1 VSILIQDLEKVYRMG
16 GSSIEVQALRGVS
29 LTIADG
35 ELVAVMGPSGSGK
48 STLMNIL
55 GCLDVPTSGSYRLD
69 GQEVGRLSED
79 ELARVRSRKI
89 GFVFQQFNLLPRTPA
104 LEQVELPMVYAGVRD
119 RRRRALE
126 ALEAVGLSDRA
137 HHRPTELSGGQ
148 QQRVAIAR
156 ALVNEPSIILADEP
170 TGALDTHTSVE
181 IMGIF
186 QRLNRERGLTVIF
199 VTHEPDIA
207 YHTRRIVQ
215 LRDGLITSDEPV
227 PEDRFHNAEAG
238 VGETSWRPLIPDPAS
253 EASITPASAASL

>member
-1 VSILIQDLEKVYRMG
+1 MSIHIQDLTKVYRMG
-16 GSSIEVQALRGVS
+16 PIEVHALRGVS
-29 LTIADG
+29 LNINDG
-35 ELVAVMGPSGSGK
+35 ELVAIIGPSGSGK

-55 GCLDVPTSGSYRLD
+55 GCLDVPTGGSYRLD
-69 GQEVGRLSED
+69 GEEVARLSED
-79 ELARVRSRKI
+79 QLAGVRSRKI
-89 GFVFQQFNLLPRTPA
+89 GFVFQQFNLLARTPA

-126 ALEAVGLSDRA
+126 ALAAVGLSDRA

-156 ALVNEPSIILADEP
+156 ALVNEPTIILADEP
-170 TGALDTHTSVE
+170 TGALDTRTSVE
-181 IMGIF
+181 IMAIF

-207 YHTRRIVQ
+207 YHTRRTIQ

-227 PEDRFHNAEAG
+227 PDGLYHNAEAALA
-238 VGETSWRPLIPDPAS
+238 V
-253 EASITPASAASL
+253 SA